1 MTIVHRVLPPHPV
14 ETFDDYL
21 AVRGGR
27 GIEAARA
34 AVPADVITELEASGL
49 RGRGGAG
56 FPTGRKWRTV
66 AGNCSVDNPA
76 TVVVN
81 AAEGEPGT
89 LKDRTLLR
97 MNPFEVI
104 EGALIAA
111 VVLGADTVVIALK
124 QSFGAEIARVQAA
137 MDAIRDAGWSDGI
150 TMSIYPGP
158 SEYLYGEETALL
170 ESLDGRAPFPRI
182 APPFRRGVDE
192 VVETEGDVTS
202 GSGLSAHVE
211 MAGATHTEAAP
222 TLVDNVET
230 IANVPRIVWRGA
242 DWFRTEGTQ
251 ESPGTM
257 VCTVTGAVQHAGV
270 GEFPMGT
277 PLREVI
283 ETVGGGA
290 RPGRTLTAILPGV
303 SGPVITADQLD
314 VPLSYEGLAAIGS
327 GLGSAGFIVYDD
339 TFDPVAVAAGVS
351 RFLAVESCGQC
362 TPCKQ
367 DGLIISDR
375 LHSLATLD
383 DTRVDLQQDRI
394 EIGRRLDS
402 VITGARCSLATQHQV
417 VVSSLMAAFPAE
429 FDAHVAG
436 TAVAREPE
444 LIAELIDIHDGAARF
459 DSSFRTKQPDWTHD
473 AHDSGAAPVDRFTD
487 HRATKF
493 TDS

>member
-27 GIEAARA
+27 GIEAARSA
-34 AVPADVITELEASGL
+34 APADVIAELEASGL

-66 AGNCSVDNPA
+66 ADNCSPEHPT

-81 AAEGEPGT
+81 GAEGEPGT
-89 LKDRTLLR
+89 LKDRTILR
-97 MNPFEVI
+97 MNPFEVV

-111 VVLGADTVVIALK
+111 VVVGADAIVIALK
-124 QSFGAEIARVQAA
+124 ESFRTEIARVQAA
-137 MDAIRDAGWSDGI
+137 MDAIRDAGWADGI

-158 SEYLYGEETALL
+158 TEYLYGEETALL

-192 VVETEGDVTS
+192 VVETRGDVTS

-211 MAGATHTEAAP
+211 MAGATHTAAAP

-242 DWFRTEGTQ
+242 EWFRTEGTQ

-257 VCTVTGAVQHAGV
+257 LCTVTGAVQHAGV

-283 ETVGGGA
+283 ETVGGGP
-290 RPGRTLTAILPGV
+290 RSGHTITAILPGV
-303 SGPVITADQLD
+303 SGAVITADQLD
-314 VPLSYEGLAAIGS
+314 APLSYEGLAAIGS
-327 GLGSAGFIVYDD
+327 GLGSAGFIVYDE

-367 DGLIISDR
+367 DGLILSDR
-375 LHSLATLD
+375 LHTLATRE
-383 DTRVDLQQDRI
+383 DTPVDLQADTA
-394 EIGRRLDS
+394 EIRRRLDS

-417 VVSSLMAAFPAE
+417 VISSLMAAFPAE
-429 FDAHVAG
+429 FEAHVAG
-436 TAVAREPE
+436 AAKGHEPE
-444 LIAELIDIHDGAARF
+444 LISELVDIVDGVARF
-459 DSSFRTKQPDWTHD
+459 DDSFRKKQPDWTHN
-473 AHDSGAAPVDRFTD
+473 ARDSGSSPVDRFTD
-487 HRATKF
+487 HRVGKF
-493 TDS
+493 SDS

>member
-34 AVPADVITELEASGL
+34 AVPADVIAELEASGL

-66 AGNCSVDNPA
+66 AANCSVDNPA

-89 LKDRTLLR
+89 MKDRTLLR
-97 MNPFEVI
+97 MNPYEI
-104 EGALIAA
+104 LEGALIAA
-111 VVLGADTVVIALK
+111 VVVGADAVVIALK
-124 QSFGAEIARVQAA
+124 ESFRTETARVQSA
-137 MDAIRDAGWSDGI
+137 MDAIRAAGWADGI

-192 VVETEGDVTS
+192 VVETPGDITS

-211 MAGATHTEAAP
+211 MADASHTAAAP

-230 IANVPRIVWRGA
+230 MANVPRIVWRGA

-283 ETVGGGA
+283 ETVGGGM

-303 SGPVITADQLD
+303 SSPVITADQLD
-314 VPLSYEGLAAIGS
+314 APLSYEGLAAIGS

-339 TFDPVAVAAGVS
+339 TFDAVAVAAGAS

-375 LHSLATLD
+375 LQSLAAVD
-383 DTRVDLQQDRI
+383 DTRVDLQQDMV

-417 VVSSLMAAFPAE
+417 VVASLIAAFPEA

-436 TAVAREPE
+436 TATPHEPE
-444 LIAELIDIHDGAARF
+444 LIAELVDVRDGKGEF
-459 DSSFRTKQPDWTHD
+459 DATFRTKQPDWTHGD
-473 AHDSGAAPVDRFTD
+473 HDSGASPVDRFTD
-487 HRATKF
+487 HRVNRF

>member
-21 AVRGGR
+21 AERGGR

-34 AVPADVITELEASGL
+34 AVPADVISELEASGL

-66 AGNCSVDNPA
+66 ADYCSPDNPA

-97 MNPFEVI
+97 MNPFEII

-111 VVLGADTVVIALK
+111 VVVGADSVIIALK
-124 QSFGAEIARVQAA
+124 SSFGPEIARVEAA
-137 MDAIRDAGWSDGI
+137 MDAIRAAGWADGI
-150 TMSIYPGP
+150 AMSIHTGP

-192 VVETEGDVTS
+192 VVETAGDVNS

-211 MAGATHTEAAP
+211 MAGATHSEAAP

-242 DWFRTEGTQ
+242 EWFRTEGTR

-283 ETVGGGA
+283 ETIGGGVL
-290 RPGRTLTAILPGV
+290 PGRTLTAVLPGV
-303 SGPVITADQLD
+303 SNPVITADQLD
-314 VPLSYEGLAAIGS
+314 APLSYEGLAAIGS

-383 DTRVDLQQDRI
+383 DTRVDLQQDKV

-417 VVSSLMAAFPAE
+417 VVASLMAAFPAA

-436 TAVAREPE
+436 TAAAREPE
-444 LIAELIDIHDGAARF
+444 LIAELVDIVDGVARF
-459 DSSFRTKQPDWTHD
+459 DETFRGKQPDWTH
-473 AHDSGAAPVDRFTD
+473 AARDSGASPVDRFTD
-487 HRATKF
+487 HRVNTFK
-493 TDS
+493 DS